1 VEQAA
6 VIVDR
11 LIERP
16 EEAVDRDALLT
27 NVTIYWLTRTLAS
40 STRIY
45 KESQQW
51 GAPLESSGVP
61 TGCALFPGDNTI
73 RAIAERQNN
82 VVHWTEHDRGG
93 HFAAMEAPD
102 LLVEDIRT
110 FFRKVR

>member
-27 NVTIYWLTRTLAS
+27 N
-40 STRIY
+40 
-45 KESQQW
+45 
-51 GAPLESSGVP
+51 
-61 TGCALFPGDNTI
+61 GCALFPGDNTI